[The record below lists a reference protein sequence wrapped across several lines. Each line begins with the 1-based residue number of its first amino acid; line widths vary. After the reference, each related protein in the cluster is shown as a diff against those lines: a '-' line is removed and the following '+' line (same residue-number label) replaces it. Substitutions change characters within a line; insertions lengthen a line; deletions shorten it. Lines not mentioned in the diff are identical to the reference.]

1 MERRRR
7 AARAPHEVPQALH
20 DEPKTGSQSRLLT
33 PGFRAI
39 VATQVF
45 SLLGIEILQFVLPLH
60 LLNLTGSGT
69 LYGGVVAAGFVPY
82 IALSP
87 MGGVIADRTRKRG
100 VMAALDAVLALIMLG
115 YLACSGSQHLVG
127 ITVFVLM
134 VAFAAQAIY
143 HPCVQSALPLV
154 VPTERI
160 PQAAAVAN
168 QVSMITGIG
177 GPVIGGMVFGFFGL
191 APIVVVAAVSFA
203 VSSALVLAFV
213 RIPYEPPVRT
223 EGVLR
228 TAAGDIRDALHFL
241 RMRPVLWQ
249 IIAAATLINL
259 FGSAHG
265 HRAGG
270 ACRGR
275 ASGRRARGVHAG
287 ALHGE
292 GHAAPRWACGGRYRG
307 RGGCAARCGGALRCV
322 RGHARELS
330 LGDGVLH
337 GGVDPYDV
345 VSADGDA
352 GRARRQSDGAR
363 DDVRQSGYSCGADSV
378 RCGVR
383 PCEPMVRRC
392 AGGGGNGACGGA
404 NVALLPPRGMTLAA
418 EVRSQ
423 RMNRQHRVS
432 AIHVLGACESRGA
445 DCGQGRIHAS

>member
-39 VATQVF
+39 VVAQVF

-160 PQAAAVAN
+160 PQATAVAN

-191 APIVVVAAVSFA
+191 APIIVVAAVSFA

-228 TAAGDIRDALHFL
+228 TATGDIRDALHFL

-259 FGSAHG
+259 FGSSFINIGTPYIVTESLGLSNQLMGIAQ
-265 HRAGG
+265 
-270 ACRGR
+270 
-275 ASGRRARGVHAG
+275 G
-287 ALHGE
+287 AL
-292 GHAAPRWACGGRYRG
+292 AVGGLL
-307 RGGCAARCGGALRCV
+307 GGALVVFMPERFTV
-322 RGHARELS
+322 KATPRLVGLAAA
-330 LGDGVLH
+330 GIGAVAAVLLVA
-337 GGVDPYDV
+337 GEPYV
-345 VSADGDA
+345 AFA
-352 GRARRQSDGAR
+352 G
-363 DDVRQSGYSCGADSV
+363 
-378 RCGVR
+378 
-383 PCEPMVRRC
+383 
-392 AGGGGNGACGGA
+392 
-404 NVALLPPRGMTLAA
+404 TLASYLWVMVCCMA
-418 EVRSQ
+418 ASILMTSYLQMETPDELTGKVMGLAMMFGNLATPAGQIAYGAAFDLASPWFVAALAAVATALVAVPMSRS
-423 RMNRQHRVS
+423 
-432 AIHVLGACESRGA
+432 SRRGE
-445 DCGQGRIHAS
+445 

>member
-39 VATQVF
+39 VVAQVF

-87 MGGVIADRTRKRG
+87 VGGVIADRTRKRG

-160 PQAAAVAN
+160 PQATAVAN

-259 FGSAHG
+259 FGSSFINIGTPYIVTESLGLSNQLMGIAQ
-265 HRAGG
+265 
-270 ACRGR
+270 
-275 ASGRRARGVHAG
+275 G
-287 ALHGE
+287 AL
-292 GHAAPRWACGGRYRG
+292 AVGGLL
-307 RGGCAARCGGALRCV
+307 GGAL
-322 RGHARELS
+322 
-330 LGDGVLH
+330 
-337 GGVDPYDV
+337 V
-345 VSADGDA
+345 VFMPERFTVKAT
-352 GRARRQSDGAR
+352 
-363 DDVRQSGYSCGADSV
+363 
-378 RCGVR
+378 
-383 PCEPMVRRC
+383 
-392 AGGGGNGACGGA
+392 
-404 NVALLPPRGMTLAA
+404 PRLVGLAA
-418 EVRSQ
+418 AGIGAVAAVLLVAGEPYVAFAGMLASYLWVMVCCMAASILMTSYLQMETPDELTGKVMGLAMMFGNLATPAGQIAYGAAFDLASPWFVAALAAVATALVAVPMSRSF
-423 RMNRQHRVS
+423 R
-432 AIHVLGACESRGA
+432 RGE
-445 DCGQGRIHAS
+445 

>member
-1 MERRRR
+1 MESRSRTT
-7 AARAPHEVPQALH
+7 RAPHEVPQALH

-39 VATQVF
+39 VVAQVF

-160 PQAAAVAN
+160 PQATAVAN

-228 TAAGDIRDALHFL
+228 TAAGDIRVALHFL

-259 FGSAHG
+259 FGSSFINIGTPYIVTESLGLSNQLMGIAQG
-265 HRAGG
+265 ALAVGGLLGG
-270 ACRGR
+270 AFVVFMPERFTVK
-275 ASGRRARGVHAG
+275 AT
-287 ALHGE
+287 
-292 GHAAPRWACGGRYRG
+292 PRLVG
-307 RGGCAARCGGALRCV
+307 
-322 RGHARELS
+322 
-330 LGDGVLH
+330 
-337 GGVDPYDV
+337 
-345 VSADGDA
+345 
-352 GRARRQSDGAR
+352 
-363 DDVRQSGYSCGADSV
+363 
-378 RCGVR
+378 
-383 PCEPMVRRC
+383 
-392 AGGGGNGACGGA
+392 
-404 NVALLPPRGMTLAA
+404 LAA
-418 EVRSQ
+418 AGIGAV
-423 RMNRQHRVS
+423 
-432 AIHVLGACESRGA
+432 AAVLLVAGEPYVAFAGMLASYLWVMAFCMAASILMTSYLQMETPEELTGKVMGLAMMFGNLATPAGQIAYGAAFDLASPWFVAALAAVATALVAVPMSRFFRRGE
-445 DCGQGRIHAS
+445 

>member
-1 MERRRR
+1 MESRSRTT
-7 AARAPHEVPQALH
+7 RAPHEVPQALH

-39 VATQVF
+39 VVAQVF

-87 MGGVIADRTRKRG
+87 VGGVIADRTRKRG
-100 VMAALDAVLALIMLG
+100 VMSALDAVLALIMLG

-160 PQAAAVAN
+160 PQATAVAN

-228 TAAGDIRDALHFL
+228 TATGDIRDALHFL

-259 FGSAHG
+259 FGSSFINIGTPYIVTESLGLSNQLMGIAQ
-265 HRAGG
+265 
-270 ACRGR
+270 
-275 ASGRRARGVHAG
+275 G
-287 ALHGE
+287 AL
-292 GHAAPRWACGGRYRG
+292 AVGGLL
-307 RGGCAARCGGALRCV
+307 GGAL
-322 RGHARELS
+322 
-330 LGDGVLH
+330 
-337 GGVDPYDV
+337 V
-345 VSADGDA
+345 VFMPERFTVKAT
-352 GRARRQSDGAR
+352 
-363 DDVRQSGYSCGADSV
+363 
-378 RCGVR
+378 
-383 PCEPMVRRC
+383 
-392 AGGGGNGACGGA
+392 
-404 NVALLPPRGMTLAA
+404 PRLVGLAA
-418 EVRSQ
+418 AGIGAVAAVLLVAGEPYVAFAGMLASYLWVMVCCMAASILMTSYLQMETPDELTGKVMGLAMMFGNLATPAGQIAYGAAFDLASPWFVAALAAVATALVAVPMSRSF
-423 RMNRQHRVS
+423 R
-432 AIHVLGACESRGA
+432 RGE
-445 DCGQGRIHAS
+445 

>member
-39 VATQVF
+39 VVAQVF

-87 MGGVIADRTRKRG
+87 VGGVIADRTRKRG
-100 VMAALDAVLALIMLG
+100 VMATLDAVLALIMLG

-160 PQAAAVAN
+160 PQATAVAN

-259 FGSAHG
+259 FGSSFINIGTPYIVTESLGLSNQLMGIAQ
-265 HRAGG
+265 
-270 ACRGR
+270 
-275 ASGRRARGVHAG
+275 G
-287 ALHGE
+287 AL
-292 GHAAPRWACGGRYRG
+292 AVGGLL
-307 RGGCAARCGGALRCV
+307 GGAL
-322 RGHARELS
+322 
-330 LGDGVLH
+330 
-337 GGVDPYDV
+337 V
-345 VSADGDA
+345 VFMPERFTVKAT
-352 GRARRQSDGAR
+352 
-363 DDVRQSGYSCGADSV
+363 
-378 RCGVR
+378 
-383 PCEPMVRRC
+383 
-392 AGGGGNGACGGA
+392 
-404 NVALLPPRGMTLAA
+404 PRLVGLAA
-418 EVRSQ
+418 AGIGAVAAVLLVAGEPYVAFAGMLASYLWVMVCCMAASILMTSYLQMETPDELTGKVMGLAMMFGNLATPAGQIAYGAAFDLASPWFVAALAAVATALVAVPMSRSF
-423 RMNRQHRVS
+423 R
-432 AIHVLGACESRGA
+432 RGE
-445 DCGQGRIHAS
+445 

>member
-39 VATQVF
+39 VVAQVF

-115 YLACSGSQHLVG
+115 YLACSGSQHIVG

-160 PQAAAVAN
+160 PQATAVAN

-191 APIVVVAAVSFA
+191 APIIVVAAVSFA

-213 RIPYEPPVRT
+213 RIPYEPPTRT

-259 FGSAHG
+259 FGSSFINIGTPYIVTESLGLSNQLMGIAQ
-265 HRAGG
+265 
-270 ACRGR
+270 
-275 ASGRRARGVHAG
+275 G
-287 ALHGE
+287 AL
-292 GHAAPRWACGGRYRG
+292 AVGGLL
-307 RGGCAARCGGALRCV
+307 GGAL
-322 RGHARELS
+322 
-330 LGDGVLH
+330 
-337 GGVDPYDV
+337 V
-345 VSADGDA
+345 VFMPERFTVKAT
-352 GRARRQSDGAR
+352 
-363 DDVRQSGYSCGADSV
+363 
-378 RCGVR
+378 
-383 PCEPMVRRC
+383 
-392 AGGGGNGACGGA
+392 
-404 NVALLPPRGMTLAA
+404 PRLVGLAA
-418 EVRSQ
+418 AGIGAVAVVLLVAGEPYVAFAGMLASYLWVMVCCMAASILMTSHLQMETPDELTGKVMGLAMMFGNLATPAGQIAYGAAFDLASPWFVAALAAVATALVAVPMSRSF
-423 RMNRQHRVS
+423 R
-432 AIHVLGACESRGA
+432 RGE
-445 DCGQGRIHAS
+445 

>member
-39 VATQVF
+39 VVAQVF

-87 MGGVIADRTRKRG
+87 VGGVIADRTRKRG

-160 PQAAAVAN
+160 PQATAVAN

-259 FGSAHG
+259 FGSSFINIGTPYIVTESLGLSNQLMGIAQG
-265 HRAGG
+265 ALAAGG
-270 ACRGR
+270 
-275 ASGRRARGVHAG
+275 
-287 ALHGE
+287 LL
-292 GHAAPRWACGGRYRG
+292 
-307 RGGCAARCGGALRCV
+307 GGAL
-322 RGHARELS
+322 
-330 LGDGVLH
+330 
-337 GGVDPYDV
+337 V
-345 VSADGDA
+345 VFMPERFTVKAT
-352 GRARRQSDGAR
+352 
-363 DDVRQSGYSCGADSV
+363 
-378 RCGVR
+378 
-383 PCEPMVRRC
+383 
-392 AGGGGNGACGGA
+392 
-404 NVALLPPRGMTLAA
+404 PRLVGLAA
-418 EVRSQ
+418 AGIGAVAAVLLVAGEPYVAFAGMLASYLWVMVCCMAASILMTSYLQMETPDELTGKVMGLAMMFGNLATPAGQIAYGAAFDLASPWFVAALAAVATALVAVPMSRSF
-423 RMNRQHRVS
+423 R
-432 AIHVLGACESRGA
+432 RGE
-445 DCGQGRIHAS
+445 

>member
-39 VATQVF
+39 VVAQVF

-160 PQAAAVAN
+160 PQATAVAN

-259 FGSAHG
+259 FGSSFINIGTPYIVTESLGLSNQLMGIAQ
-265 HRAGG
+265 
-270 ACRGR
+270 
-275 ASGRRARGVHAG
+275 G
-287 ALHGE
+287 AL
-292 GHAAPRWACGGRYRG
+292 AVGGLL
-307 RGGCAARCGGALRCV
+307 GGAL
-322 RGHARELS
+322 
-330 LGDGVLH
+330 
-337 GGVDPYDV
+337 V
-345 VSADGDA
+345 VFMPERFTVKAT
-352 GRARRQSDGAR
+352 
-363 DDVRQSGYSCGADSV
+363 
-378 RCGVR
+378 
-383 PCEPMVRRC
+383 
-392 AGGGGNGACGGA
+392 
-404 NVALLPPRGMTLAA
+404 PRLVGLAA
-418 EVRSQ
+418 AGIGAVAAVLLVAGEPYVAFAGMLASYLWVMVCCMAASILMTSYLQMETPDELTGKVMGLAMMFGNLATPAGQIAYGAAFDLASPWFVAALAAVATALVAVPMSRSF
-423 RMNRQHRVS
+423 R
-432 AIHVLGACESRGA
+432 RGE
-445 DCGQGRIHAS
+445 

>member
-1 MERRRR
+1 MESRSR

-39 VATQVF
+39 VVAQVF

-87 MGGVIADRTRKRG
+87 VGGVIADRTRKRG

-177 GPVIGGMVFGFFGL
+177 GPVIGGVVFGFFGL
-191 APIVVVAAVSFA
+191 APIVVVAAVSFV

-241 RMRPVLWQ
+241 RMRPVLRQ

-259 FGSAHG
+259 FGSSFINIGTPYIVTESLGLSNQLMGIAQ
-265 HRAGG
+265 
-270 ACRGR
+270 
-275 ASGRRARGVHAG
+275 G
-287 ALHGE
+287 AL
-292 GHAAPRWACGGRYRG
+292 AVGGLL
-307 RGGCAARCGGALRCV
+307 GGAL
-322 RGHARELS
+322 
-330 LGDGVLH
+330 
-337 GGVDPYDV
+337 V
-345 VSADGDA
+345 VFMPERFTAKA
-352 GRARRQSDGAR
+352 T
-363 DDVRQSGYSCGADSV
+363 
-378 RCGVR
+378 
-383 PCEPMVRRC
+383 
-392 AGGGGNGACGGA
+392 
-404 NVALLPPRGMTLAA
+404 PRLVGLAA
-418 EVRSQ
+418 AGIGAVAAVLLVAGEPYVAFAGMLASYLWVMVCCMAASILMTSYLQMETPDELTGKVMGLAMMFGNLATPAGQIAYGAAFDLASPWFVAALAAVATALVAVPMSRSF
-423 RMNRQHRVS
+423 R
-432 AIHVLGACESRGA
+432 RGE
-445 DCGQGRIHAS
+445 

>member
-1 MERRRR
+1 M
-7 AARAPHEVPQALH
+7 
-20 DEPKTGSQSRLLT
+20 LT

-39 VATQVF
+39 VVAQVF

-143 HPCVQSALPLV
+143 HPCMQSALPLV

-160 PQAAAVAN
+160 PQATAVAN

-259 FGSAHG
+259 FGSSFINIGTPYIVTESLGLLNQLMGIAQ
-265 HRAGG
+265 
-270 ACRGR
+270 
-275 ASGRRARGVHAG
+275 G
-287 ALHGE
+287 AL
-292 GHAAPRWACGGRYRG
+292 AVGGLL
-307 RGGCAARCGGALRCV
+307 GGAL
-322 RGHARELS
+322 
-330 LGDGVLH
+330 
-337 GGVDPYDV
+337 V
-345 VSADGDA
+345 VFMPERFTVKAT
-352 GRARRQSDGAR
+352 
-363 DDVRQSGYSCGADSV
+363 
-378 RCGVR
+378 
-383 PCEPMVRRC
+383 
-392 AGGGGNGACGGA
+392 
-404 NVALLPPRGMTLAA
+404 PRLVGLAA
-418 EVRSQ
+418 AGIGAVAAVLLVAVEPYVAFAGMLASYLWVMVCCMAASILMTSYLQMETPDELTGKVMGLAMMFGNLATPAGQIAYGAAFDLASPWFVAALAAVATALVAVPMSRSF
-423 RMNRQHRVS
+423 R
-432 AIHVLGACESRGA
+432 RGE
-445 DCGQGRIHAS
+445 

>member
-39 VATQVF
+39 VVAQVF

-87 MGGVIADRTRKRG
+87 VGGVIADRTRKRG

-160 PQAAAVAN
+160 PQATAVAN

-203 VSSALVLAFV
+203 VSSAMVLAFV

-228 TAAGDIRDALHFL
+228 TATGDIRDALHFL

-259 FGSAHG
+259 FGSSFINIGTPYIVTESLGLSNQLMGIAQG
-265 HRAGG
+265 ALAVGGLLGG
-270 ACRGR
+270 AIVVFMPERFTVK
-275 ASGRRARGVHAG
+275 AT
-287 ALHGE
+287 
-292 GHAAPRWACGGRYRG
+292 PRLVG
-307 RGGCAARCGGALRCV
+307 
-322 RGHARELS
+322 
-330 LGDGVLH
+330 
-337 GGVDPYDV
+337 
-345 VSADGDA
+345 
-352 GRARRQSDGAR
+352 
-363 DDVRQSGYSCGADSV
+363 
-378 RCGVR
+378 
-383 PCEPMVRRC
+383 
-392 AGGGGNGACGGA
+392 
-404 NVALLPPRGMTLAA
+404 LAA
-418 EVRSQ
+418 AGIGAVAAVLLVAGEPYVAFAGMLASYLWVMVCCMAASILMTSYLQMETPDELTGKVMGLAMMFGNLATPAGQIAYGAAFDLASPWFVAALAAVATALVAVPMSRSF
-423 RMNRQHRVS
+423 R
-432 AIHVLGACESRGA
+432 RGE
-445 DCGQGRIHAS
+445 

>member
-7 AARAPHEVPQALH
+7 AARAPHEVPQVLH
-20 DEPKTGSQSRLLT
+20 DEPKTGSQNRLLT

-39 VATQVF
+39 VVAQVF

-87 MGGVIADRTRKRG
+87 VGGVIADRTRKRG

-160 PQAAAVAN
+160 PQATAVAN

-191 APIVVVAAVSFA
+191 APIIVVAAVSFA

-213 RIPYEPPVRT
+213 RIPYEPPTRT

-259 FGSAHG
+259 FGSSFINIGTPYIVTESLGLSNQLMGIAQ
-265 HRAGG
+265 
-270 ACRGR
+270 
-275 ASGRRARGVHAG
+275 G
-287 ALHGE
+287 AL
-292 GHAAPRWACGGRYRG
+292 AVGGLL
-307 RGGCAARCGGALRCV
+307 GGAL
-322 RGHARELS
+322 
-330 LGDGVLH
+330 
-337 GGVDPYDV
+337 V
-345 VSADGDA
+345 VFMPERFTVKAT
-352 GRARRQSDGAR
+352 
-363 DDVRQSGYSCGADSV
+363 
-378 RCGVR
+378 
-383 PCEPMVRRC
+383 
-392 AGGGGNGACGGA
+392 
-404 NVALLPPRGMTLAA
+404 PRLVGLAA
-418 EVRSQ
+418 AGIGAVAVVLLVAGEPYVAFAGMLASYLWVMVCCMAASILMTSHLQMETPDELTGKVMGLAMMFGNLATPAGQIAYGAAFDLASPWFVAALAAVATALVAVPMSRSF
-423 RMNRQHRVS
+423 R
-432 AIHVLGACESRGA
+432 RGE
-445 DCGQGRIHAS
+445 

>member
-7 AARAPHEVPQALH
+7 AARAPHEVPQVLH
-20 DEPKTGSQSRLLT
+20 DEPKTGSQNRLLT

-39 VATQVF
+39 VVAQVF

-87 MGGVIADRTRKRG
+87 VGGVIADRTRKRG
-100 VMAALDAVLALIMLG
+100 VMAALDVVLAFIMLG

-160 PQAAAVAN
+160 PQATAVAN

-259 FGSAHG
+259 FGSSFINIGTPYIVTESLGLSNQLMGIAQ
-265 HRAGG
+265 
-270 ACRGR
+270 
-275 ASGRRARGVHAG
+275 G
-287 ALHGE
+287 AL
-292 GHAAPRWACGGRYRG
+292 AVGGLL
-307 RGGCAARCGGALRCV
+307 GGAL
-322 RGHARELS
+322 
-330 LGDGVLH
+330 
-337 GGVDPYDV
+337 V
-345 VSADGDA
+345 VFMPERFTVKAT
-352 GRARRQSDGAR
+352 
-363 DDVRQSGYSCGADSV
+363 
-378 RCGVR
+378 
-383 PCEPMVRRC
+383 
-392 AGGGGNGACGGA
+392 
-404 NVALLPPRGMTLAA
+404 PRLVGLAA
-418 EVRSQ
+418 AGIGAVAAVLLVAGEPYVAFAGMLASYLWVMVCCMAASILMTSYLQMETPDELTGKVMGLAMMFGNLATPAGQIAYGAAFDLASPWFVAALAAVATALVAVPMSRSF
-423 RMNRQHRVS
+423 R
-432 AIHVLGACESRGA
+432 RGE
-445 DCGQGRIHAS
+445 

>member
-1 MERRRR
+1 MESRSRTT
-7 AARAPHEVPQALH
+7 RAPHEVPQALH

-39 VATQVF
+39 VVAQVF

-134 VAFAAQAIY
+134 IAFAAQAIY

-160 PQAAAVAN
+160 PQATAVAN

-228 TAAGDIRDALHFL
+228 TAAGDIRVALHFL

-259 FGSAHG
+259 FGSSFINIGTPYIVTESLGLSNQLMGIAQG
-265 HRAGG
+265 ALAVGGLLGG
-270 ACRGR
+270 AFVVFMPERFTVK
-275 ASGRRARGVHAG
+275 AT
-287 ALHGE
+287 
-292 GHAAPRWACGGRYRG
+292 PRLVG
-307 RGGCAARCGGALRCV
+307 
-322 RGHARELS
+322 
-330 LGDGVLH
+330 
-337 GGVDPYDV
+337 
-345 VSADGDA
+345 
-352 GRARRQSDGAR
+352 
-363 DDVRQSGYSCGADSV
+363 
-378 RCGVR
+378 
-383 PCEPMVRRC
+383 
-392 AGGGGNGACGGA
+392 
-404 NVALLPPRGMTLAA
+404 LAA
-418 EVRSQ
+418 AGIGAV
-423 RMNRQHRVS
+423 
-432 AIHVLGACESRGA
+432 AAVLLVAGEPYVAFAGMLASYLWVMAFCMAASILMTSYLQMETPEELTGKVMGLAMMFGNLATPAGQIAYGAAFDLASPWFVAALAAVATALVAVPMSRFFRRGE
-445 DCGQGRIHAS
+445 

>member
-1 MERRRR
+1 MESRSRTT
-7 AARAPHEVPQALH
+7 RAPHEVPQALH

-39 VATQVF
+39 VVAQVF

-87 MGGVIADRTRKRG
+87 VGGVVADRTRKRG

-115 YLACSGSQHLVG
+115 YLAFSGSQHLVG

-154 VPTERI
+154 VPIERI
-160 PQAAAVAN
+160 PQATAVAN

-259 FGSAHG
+259 FGSSFINIGTPYIVTESLGLSNQLMGIAQ
-265 HRAGG
+265 
-270 ACRGR
+270 
-275 ASGRRARGVHAG
+275 G
-287 ALHGE
+287 AL
-292 GHAAPRWACGGRYRG
+292 AVGGLL
-307 RGGCAARCGGALRCV
+307 GGAL
-322 RGHARELS
+322 
-330 LGDGVLH
+330 
-337 GGVDPYDV
+337 V
-345 VSADGDA
+345 VFMPERFTVKAT
-352 GRARRQSDGAR
+352 
-363 DDVRQSGYSCGADSV
+363 
-378 RCGVR
+378 
-383 PCEPMVRRC
+383 
-392 AGGGGNGACGGA
+392 
-404 NVALLPPRGMTLAA
+404 PRLVGLAA
-418 EVRSQ
+418 AGIGAVAAVLLVAGEPYVAFAGMLASYLWVMVCCMAASILMTSYLQMETPDELIGKVMGLAMMFGNLATPAGQIAYGAAFDLASPWFVAALAAVATALVAVPMSRSF
-423 RMNRQHRVS
+423 R
-432 AIHVLGACESRGA
+432 RGE
-445 DCGQGRIHAS
+445 

>member
-1 MERRRR
+1 MERRHRT
-7 AARAPHEVPQALH
+7 ARAPYEVPQALH

-39 VATQVF
+39 VVAQVF

-87 MGGVIADRTRKRG
+87 VGGVIADRTRKRG
-100 VMAALDAVLALIMLG
+100 VMAALDAVLVLIMLG

-154 VPTERI
+154 VPVERI
-160 PQAAAVAN
+160 LQAAAVAN

-191 APIVVVAAVSFA
+191 APIIVVAAVSFA

-213 RIPYEPPVRT
+213 HIPYEPPART

-228 TAAGDIRDALHFL
+228 TVAGDIRDALHFL
-241 RMRPVLWQ
+241 RTWPVLWQ

-259 FGSAHG
+259 FGSSFINIGTPYIVTESLGLSNQLMGIAQ
-265 HRAGG
+265 
-270 ACRGR
+270 
-275 ASGRRARGVHAG
+275 G
-287 ALHGE
+287 AL
-292 GHAAPRWACGGRYRG
+292 AVGGLL
-307 RGGCAARCGGALRCV
+307 GGAL
-322 RGHARELS
+322 
-330 LGDGVLH
+330 
-337 GGVDPYDV
+337 V
-345 VSADGDA
+345 VFMPERFTVKAT
-352 GRARRQSDGAR
+352 
-363 DDVRQSGYSCGADSV
+363 
-378 RCGVR
+378 
-383 PCEPMVRRC
+383 
-392 AGGGGNGACGGA
+392 
-404 NVALLPPRGMTLAA
+404 PRLVGLAA
-418 EVRSQ
+418 AGIGAVAVVLLVAGEPYVAFAGMLASYLWVMVCCMAASILMTSYLQMETPDELTGKVMGLAMMFGNLATPAGQITYGAAFDLASPWFVAALAAVATALVAVPMSRSF
-423 RMNRQHRVS
+423 R
-432 AIHVLGACESRGA
+432 RGE
-445 DCGQGRIHAS
+445 

>member
-7 AARAPHEVPQALH
+7 TVRAPHDVPQALH

-39 VATQVF
+39 VVAQVF

-87 MGGVIADRTRKRG
+87 VGGVIADRTRKRG

-160 PQAAAVAN
+160 PQATAVAN

-203 VSSALVLAFV
+203 VSSAMVLAFV

-228 TAAGDIRDALHFL
+228 TATGDIRDALHFL

-259 FGSAHG
+259 FGSSFINIGTPYIVTESLGLSNQLMGIAQ
-265 HRAGG
+265 
-270 ACRGR
+270 
-275 ASGRRARGVHAG
+275 G
-287 ALHGE
+287 AL
-292 GHAAPRWACGGRYRG
+292 AVGGLL
-307 RGGCAARCGGALRCV
+307 GGAL
-322 RGHARELS
+322 
-330 LGDGVLH
+330 
-337 GGVDPYDV
+337 V
-345 VSADGDA
+345 VFMPERFTVKAT
-352 GRARRQSDGAR
+352 
-363 DDVRQSGYSCGADSV
+363 
-378 RCGVR
+378 
-383 PCEPMVRRC
+383 
-392 AGGGGNGACGGA
+392 
-404 NVALLPPRGMTLAA
+404 PRLVGLAA
-418 EVRSQ
+418 AGIGAVAAVLLVAGEPYVAFAGMLASYLWVMVCCMAASILMTSYLQMETPDELTGKVMGLAMMFGNLATPAGQIAYGAAFDLASPWFVAALAAVATALVAVPMSRSF
-423 RMNRQHRVS
+423 R
-432 AIHVLGACESRGA
+432 RGE
-445 DCGQGRIHAS
+445 

>member
-39 VATQVF
+39 VVAQVF

-87 MGGVIADRTRKRG
+87 VGGVIADRTRKRG

-143 HPCVQSALPLV
+143 HPCVQPALPLV

-160 PQAAAVAN
+160 PQATAVAN

-203 VSSALVLAFV
+203 VSSAMVLAFV

-228 TAAGDIRDALHFL
+228 TATGDIRDALHFL

-259 FGSAHG
+259 FGSSFINIGTPYIVTESLGLSNQLMGIAQ
-265 HRAGG
+265 
-270 ACRGR
+270 
-275 ASGRRARGVHAG
+275 G
-287 ALHGE
+287 AL
-292 GHAAPRWACGGRYRG
+292 AVGGLL
-307 RGGCAARCGGALRCV
+307 GGAL
-322 RGHARELS
+322 
-330 LGDGVLH
+330 
-337 GGVDPYDV
+337 V
-345 VSADGDA
+345 VFMPERFTVKAT
-352 GRARRQSDGAR
+352 
-363 DDVRQSGYSCGADSV
+363 
-378 RCGVR
+378 
-383 PCEPMVRRC
+383 
-392 AGGGGNGACGGA
+392 
-404 NVALLPPRGMTLAA
+404 PRLVGLAA
-418 EVRSQ
+418 AGIGAVAAVLLVAGESYVAFAGMLASYLWVMVCCMAASILMTSYLQMETPDELTGKVMGLAMMFGNLATPAGQIAYGAAFDLASPWFVAALAAVATALVAVPMSRSF
-423 RMNRQHRVS
+423 R
-432 AIHVLGACESRGA
+432 RGE
-445 DCGQGRIHAS
+445 

>member
-39 VATQVF
+39 VVAQVF

-100 VMAALDAVLALIMLG
+100 VMAALDAVFALIMLG

-160 PQAAAVAN
+160 PQATAVAN

-259 FGSAHG
+259 FGSSFINIGTPYIVTESLGLSNQLMGIAQ
-265 HRAGG
+265 
-270 ACRGR
+270 
-275 ASGRRARGVHAG
+275 G
-287 ALHGE
+287 AL
-292 GHAAPRWACGGRYRG
+292 AVGGLL
-307 RGGCAARCGGALRCV
+307 GGAL
-322 RGHARELS
+322 
-330 LGDGVLH
+330 
-337 GGVDPYDV
+337 V
-345 VSADGDA
+345 VFMPERFTVKAT
-352 GRARRQSDGAR
+352 
-363 DDVRQSGYSCGADSV
+363 
-378 RCGVR
+378 
-383 PCEPMVRRC
+383 
-392 AGGGGNGACGGA
+392 
-404 NVALLPPRGMTLAA
+404 PRLVGLAA
-418 EVRSQ
+418 AGIGAVAAVLLVAGEPYVAFAGMLASYLWVMVCCMAGSILMTSYLQMETPDELTGKVMGLAMMFGNLATPAGQIAYGAAFDLASPWFVAALAAVATALVAVPMSRSF
-423 RMNRQHRVS
+423 R
-432 AIHVLGACESRGA
+432 RGE
-445 DCGQGRIHAS
+445 